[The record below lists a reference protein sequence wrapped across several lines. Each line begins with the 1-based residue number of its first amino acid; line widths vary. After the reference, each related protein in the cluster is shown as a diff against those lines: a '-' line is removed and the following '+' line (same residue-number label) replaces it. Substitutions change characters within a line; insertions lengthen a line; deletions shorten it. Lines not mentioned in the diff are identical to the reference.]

1 MLKYE
6 DIGRCLDSNDRKKA
20 MHKLGA
26 LETRIK
32 FRLNHETDELAK
44 IRFFNE
50 LKTLQRIKEIF

>member
-6 DIGRCLDSNDRKKA
+6 EIGRCLDSNDRKRA

-32 FRLNHETDELAK
+32 FQLSHETNEMAK

-50 LKTLQRIKEIF
+50 LKTLKRIKEIF